1 MKQLQR
7 LWSTS
12 TFGPGAL
19 GALPNN
25 THNRE
30 KLLHMEEEQLSE
42 LLELLEPAAQPVTS
56 RKGKRKAP
64 AEEDQQLEPSRA
76 RKGNSDGQWR
86 VQEKY
91 GFTHNMMALYEWAS
105 VVEGHPEFVEC
116 VTCTMVKNQPVR
128 LQARPQTLKQHAE
141 TKGHKDSSGAAH
153 RVAEVAAFQEAARA
167 GNKASFDKAVAKADE
182 EKLVQFKTCFHLLKH
197 GRAMLQY
204 EQALELLTA
213 LGVPKLP
220 FMHWGDNAGCYK
232 QCAHQQPA
240 RGQQGGPCGVSQL
253 GRSHSHRWS
262 AIHGCAHVQGG
273 GLGEDAVLC
282 GPQRSARGAH
292 RPCHPT

>member
-1 MKQLQR
+1 
-7 LWSTS
+7 
-12 TFGPGAL
+12 
-19 GALPNN
+19 
-25 THNRE
+25 
-30 KLLHMEEEQLSE
+30 MEEDQLSE

-56 RKGKRKAP
+56 RKGKRRAP
-64 AEEDQQLEPSRA
+64 AEEEDQQLEPSRA

-220 FMHWGDNAGCYK
+220 FMHWGDNAGWEV
-232 QCAHQQPA
+232 
-240 RGQQGGPCGVSQL
+240 GGAINSVLINNLRGVSREARVVSL
-253 GRSHSHRWS
+253 SLDEATATDGRPYMAVHMYR
-262 AIHGCAHVQGG
+262 V
-273 GLGEDAVLC
+273 EDWVRVPYFVDLKEVLEV
-282 GPQRSARGAH
+282 PTAENLLATLH
-292 RPCHPT
+292 RP